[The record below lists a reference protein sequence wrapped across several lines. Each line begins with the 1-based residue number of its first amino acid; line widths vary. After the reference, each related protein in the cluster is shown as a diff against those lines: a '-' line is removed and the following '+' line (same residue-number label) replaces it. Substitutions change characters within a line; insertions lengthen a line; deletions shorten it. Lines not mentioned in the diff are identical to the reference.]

1 MGRDIIDKKTIDFS
15 HARQQHQQAID
26 SVFAQ
31 TDKINQLVEQV
42 VRSLQTGGKV
52 LWCGNG
58 GSAADAQHMAA
69 ELMVRYV
76 KNRRPLASIALT
88 TDSSILT
95 AHTNDFEFDS
105 VFARQI
111 EALAKPGDL
120 LMSLSTSGNS
130 QNVVLAQQQA
140 KKMGVFCVALTG
152 AQPSLLSAQADLTF
166 QVNSDETAR
175 IQEAHSVIS
184 HLLCEGLDQMF
195 S

>member
-1 MGRDIIDKKTIDFS
+1 MIDFNQ
-15 HARQQHQQAID
+15 AREQHLQAID

-31 TDKINQLVEQV
+31 TDRINALIEQV

-95 AHTNDFEFDS
+95 AHSNDFEFES
-105 VFARQI
+105 VFARQV
-111 EALAKPGDL
+111 EALAKPGDV

-130 QNVVLAQQQA
+130 RNVVLAQQQA
-140 KKMGVFCVALTG
+140 KKMGVFCAALTG
-152 AQPSLLSAQADLTF
+152 AQPSLLSAEADLAF
-166 QVNSDETAR
+166 QVNSNETAR
-175 IQEAHSVIS
+175 IQEAHSLIS
-184 HLLCEGLDQMF
+184 HLLCEGLDQVF
-195 S
+195 T

>member
-1 MGRDIIDKKTIDFS
+1 MIDFDQ
-15 HARQQHQQAID
+15 ARAQHLQAID

-31 TDKINQLVEQV
+31 TDRINALIEQV

-95 AHTNDFEFDS
+95 AHTNDFEFES
-105 VFARQI
+105 VFARQV
-111 EALAKPGDL
+111 EALAKPGDV

-130 QNVVLAQQQA
+130 RNVVLAQQQA
-140 KKMGVFCVALTG
+140 KKMGVFCAALTG
-152 AQPSLLSAQADLTF
+152 AQPSLLSAEADLAF
-166 QVNSDETAR
+166 QVNSNETAR
-175 IQEAHSVIS
+175 VQEAHSLIS
-184 HLLCEGLDQMF
+184 HLLCEGLDQVF

>member
-1 MGRDIIDKKTIDFS
+1 MIDFDQ
-15 HARQQHQQAID
+15 ARAQHLQAID

-31 TDKINQLVEQV
+31 TDRINSLIEQV

-95 AHTNDFEFDS
+95 AHTNDFEFES
-105 VFARQI
+105 VFARQV
-111 EALAKPGDL
+111 EALAKPGDV

-130 QNVVLAQQQA
+130 RNVVLAQQQA
-140 KKMGVFCVALTG
+140 KKMGVFCAALTG
-152 AQPSLLSAQADLTF
+152 AQPSLLSAEADLAF
-166 QVNSDETAR
+166 QVNSNETAR
-175 IQEAHSVIS
+175 VQEAHSLIS
-184 HLLCEGLDQMF
+184 HLLCEGLDQVF

>member
-1 MGRDIIDKKTIDFS
+1 MIDFNQ
-15 HARQQHQQAID
+15 ARQQHLQAID

-31 TDKINQLVEQV
+31 TDLINSLIEQV

-95 AHTNDFEFDS
+95 AHTNDFEFES
-105 VFARQI
+105 VFARQV
-111 EALAKPGDL
+111 EALAKPGDV
-120 LMSLSTSGNS
+120 LMSLSTSGS
-130 QNVVLAQQQA
+130 SRNVVLAQQQA
-140 KKMGVFCVALTG
+140 KKMGVFCAALTG
-152 AQPSLLSAQADLTF
+152 AQPSVLAAEADLTF
-166 QVNSDETAR
+166 QVNSNETAR
-175 IQEAHSVIS
+175 VQEAHSLIS
-184 HLLCEGLDQMF
+184 HLLCEGLDQVF

>member
-1 MGRDIIDKKTIDFS
+1 MIDFNQ
-15 HARQQHQQAID
+15 ARTQHLQAID

-31 TDKINQLVEQV
+31 TDRINLLIEQV

-95 AHTNDFEFDS
+95 AHTNDFEFES
-105 VFARQI
+105 VFARQV
-111 EALAKPGDL
+111 EALAKPGDV

-130 QNVVLAQQQA
+130 RNVVLAQQQA
-140 KKMGVFCVALTG
+140 KKMGVFCAALTG
-152 AQPSLLSAQADLTF
+152 AQPSLLSAEADLAF
-166 QVNSDETAR
+166 QVNSNETAR
-175 IQEAHSVIS
+175 VQEAHSLIS
-184 HLLCEGLDQMF
+184 HLLCEGLDQVF

>member
-1 MGRDIIDKKTIDFS
+1 MIDFDQ
-15 HARQQHQQAID
+15 ARAQHLQAID

-31 TDKINQLVEQV
+31 TDRINSLIEQV

-95 AHTNDFEFDS
+95 AHTNDFEFES
-105 VFARQI
+105 VFARQV
-111 EALAKPGDL
+111 EALAKPGDV

-130 QNVVLAQQQA
+130 RNVVLAQQQA
-140 KKMGVFCVALTG
+140 KKMGVFCAALTG
-152 AQPSLLSAQADLTF
+152 AQPSLLSAEADLAF
-166 QVNSDETAR
+166 QVNSNETAR
-175 IQEAHSVIS
+175 VQEAHSLIN
-184 HLLCEGLDQMF
+184 HLLCEGLDQVF